1 VEKSSVEA
9 VVGALNEA
17 GVRYLIVG
25 GMAVVA
31 HGYVR
36 FTADLDLILDLRD
49 DNLRRATAALAGQ
62 GYRPRAPVP
71 LEDFA
76 DAQKRAQWVREK
88 HLTVF
93 SLDSPIHPRTEVD
106 LFVEVPFDFDK
117 AFAEASV
124 MELAPGLSAT
134 FVSYEGLLT
143 LKNQAGR
150 PKDIQDIARLK
161 ALREGTSDA

>member
-1 VEKSSVEA
+1 
-9 VVGALNEA
+9 
-17 GVRYLIVG
+17 
-25 GMAVVA
+25 MAVVA

-49 DNLRRATAALAGQ
+49 DNLRRAMAALACQ

-93 SLDSPIHPRTEVD
+93 SLDSPTHPRTEVD
-106 LFVEVPFDFDK
+106 LFVEAPFDFDK

-124 MELAPGLSAT
+124 MELGPGLSAT
-134 FVSYEGLLT
+134 FVSYEGLLM
-143 LKNQAGR
+143 L
-150 PKDIQDIARLK
+150 
-161 ALREGTSDA
+161 